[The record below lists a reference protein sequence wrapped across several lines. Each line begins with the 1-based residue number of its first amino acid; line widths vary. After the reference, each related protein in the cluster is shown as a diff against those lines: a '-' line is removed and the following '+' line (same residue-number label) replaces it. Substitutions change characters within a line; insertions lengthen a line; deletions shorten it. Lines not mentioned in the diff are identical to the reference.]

1 MGVGGS
7 ITGKGANIFIIDD
20 PVKDREQ
27 ANSATIQAKVI
38 DWYDS
43 VALTRLQD
51 QNSSIILIMTRWNPN
66 DLGGYLEREEK
77 N

>member
-1 MGVGGS
+1 M
-7 ITGKGANIFIIDD
+7 IIDD

-51 QNSSIILIMTRWNPN
+51 QDSAIILIMTRWNPN
-66 DLGGYLEREEK
+66 DL
-77 N
+77 

>member
-1 MGVGGS
+1 M
-7 ITGKGANIFIIDD
+7 IIDD

-51 QNSSIILIMTRWNPN
+51 QDSAIILIMTRWNPN

-77 N
+77 H